1 MKICAKCG
9 IEIPDDE
16 VYIMNGEELCDDCS
30 IILSMRNTAKKCD
43 PIAVQSAITAR
54 KQLKEVGTEG
64 LTPLQKDVYDYIKN
78 NNGATMKQ
86 LADRFDMI
94 EEELDLMLT
103 TFRHMEL
110 CKGEKREDGV
120 YMVTW

>member
-1 MKICAKCG
+1 MKTCAKCG
-9 IEIPDDE
+9 IEIADDE

-30 IILSMRNTAKKCD
+30 IILAMRSTTKKCD
-43 PIAVQSAITAR
+43 PIAVQSTITAR
-54 KQLKEVGTEG
+54 KQSKEIGTEG
-64 LTPLQKDVYDYIKN
+64 LTSQQKDVYDFIKEN
-78 NNGATMKQ
+78 EGATIAQ
-86 LADRFDMI
+86 LLDRFDMI

-120 YMVTW
+120 YMVVW